1 MWELVLIERIAA
13 RTPTRPGTALGI
25 GDDAAVLEIGGSA
38 IVTHDML
45 VDGVHFRRTTTGL
58 RDLGRKAL
66 AVNLSDLAAMGAVPV
81 AVIVGLGLPPGAL
94 SPDEIDDIYAGMD
107 DLARAHGVTVAGG
120 DITTCPALVLAITA
134 VGRPVEG
141 VPPTLRSGARA
152 GDVLC
157 VTGVLGAAAAG
168 LRLLDDP
175 GLLPAL
181 PERAALIDA
190 HRRPEPRLAAG
201 RVLAARGARAMMDIS
216 DGLALDA
223 GRMAAASGLRAR
235 IELSALPLA
244 EGVAAVASAVGADP
258 ALMGATGGDDYEL
271 LAAVPAEALA
281 GVRAGL
287 ELPLTVVGVLG
298 EGDPGVDLVDAAG
311 GPVEPGRAG
320 WQHEL

>member
-1 MWELVLIERIAA
+1 MSELVLIERIAA
-13 RTPTRPGTALGI
+13 RNPTRPGTALGI

-94 SPDEIDDIYAGMD
+94 SPDQVEEIYLGMD
-107 DLARAHGVTVAGG
+107 DLARTHGVTVAGG
-120 DITTCPALVLAITA
+120 DLTTCPTLVLAITA
-134 VGRPVEG
+134 VGRAVAG
-141 VPPTLRSGARA
+141 VPPALRSGALP

-157 VTGVLGAAAAG
+157 VTGVLGAAMAG
-168 LRLLDDP
+168 LRLLDEP
-175 GLLPAL
+175 GLLPGL
-181 PERAALIDA
+181 RERAALIQA

-201 RVLAARGARAMMDIS
+201 RALAAGGARAMMDIS
-216 DGLALDA
+216 DGLVLDA

-235 IELSALPLA
+235 IELAALPLA
-244 EGVAAVASAVGADP
+244 GGVAAVASAVGTDP
-258 ALMGATGGDDYEL
+258 ALMGATGGEDYEL
-271 LAAVPAEALA
+271 LAAVPTEALD
-281 GVRAGL
+281 GVRARL
-287 ELPLTVVGVLG
+287 DLPLTVVGVLTD
-298 EGDPGVDLVDAAG
+298 GDPGVDLIDASG
-311 GPVEPGRAG
+311 GLVEPGRGG